1 MSSRFIPKEELSV
14 VERWEFGAIG
24 ERSVRFDSG
33 VQLPTAAEIQAL
45 QEQAIGEGYN
55 AGLGEAKAHA
65 ARLVAMLRNVET
77 ARQQMLDKL
86 AEQILDLA
94 LDVANQVVRTTLKL
108 HPELIVP
115 VVREAMQTL
124 PGVQGEPLLVL
135 NPADAEF
142 VREQLAEELERD
154 HWRVAVDPN
163 MRPGGCRIE
172 TTGGDIDGTVGK
184 RWSRVMEALGTNHD
198 WVE

>member
-1 MSSRFIPKEELSV
+1 MSTRFIPKEELSV
-14 VERWEFGAIG
+14 VERWEFAAIG

-33 VQLPTAAEIQAL
+33 VHLPTAAEVQAL

-55 AGLGEAKAHA
+55 AGLGEARAQA
-65 ARLVAMLRNVET
+65 ARLVAMLRNIET

-108 HPELIVP
+108 RPELIVP
-115 VVREAMQTL
+115 VVREAMQAL
-124 PGVQGEPLLVL
+124 PAVQGEPLLVL

-163 MRPGGCRIE
+163 MKPGGCRIE
-172 TTGGDIDGTVGK
+172 TTGGDIDATVGK
-184 RWSRVMEALGTNHD
+184 RWTRVMEALGTNHD